1 MQPAFKVKGRQT
13 IRNDCW
19 KKYEEMKK
27 ELQDELRCSDSHV
40 CLTSDIWTSSQNI
53 GYMVITAHYIDPE
66 FNVKKKI
73 ISFKELKYPH
83 SGFAIEEAI
92 ASCVTDWDIR
102 EKIFTLILD
111 NASNNTSA
119 CAELKATHKRVLLFE
134 GEHLHVRCCA
144 HILNLL
150 VQDGMKLIHSAI
162 KKLRELLKYIDS
174 SPSRIQEFN
183 TLANG
188 MGLASKAGI
197 YIDIPNRWNSTYKM
211 LREAKAYK
219 DTLNA
224 YANRNFEESLNEDEW
239 KKAEALCE
247 FLKAFEELTLVVS
260 AHRKPTA

>member
-1 MQPAFKVKGRQT
+1 
-13 IRNDCW
+13 
-19 KKYEEMKK
+19 
-27 ELQDELRCSDSHV
+27 
-40 CLTSDIWTSSQNI
+40 
-53 GYMVITAHYIDPE
+53 
-66 FNVKKKI
+66 
-73 ISFKELKYPH
+73 
-83 SGFAIEEAI
+83 
-92 ASCVTDWDIR
+92 
-102 EKIFTLILD
+102 
-111 NASNNTSA
+111 
-119 CAELKATHKRVLLFE
+119 
-134 GEHLHVRCCA
+134 VRCCA